1 MIVILMGV
9 SGTGK
14 STVGRAL
21 AAATGWQFADA
32 DDFHSEANKAKMR
45 SGIPLTDADR
55 APWLRDLHAQ
65 VEKWIDSGAT
75 AILACSALKDS
86 YRTTLTAGT
95 PPDSVR
101 FVFLT
106 GPEELIR
113 KRIEARTGHYMP
125 ASLLAS
131 QIATLEPPD
140 NAIEI
145 SVDQTIPAMVTEIR
159 NALAREGYSETA
171 GQPVQGGK

>member
-21 AAATGWQFADA
+21 AAQTGWQFADA

-65 VEKWIDSGAT
+65 IEKWIDSGAT
-75 AILACSALKDS
+75 AILACSALKES
-86 YRTTLTAGT
+86 YRIALVADT
-95 PPDSVR
+95 PPNSVR
-101 FVFLT
+101 FVYLT

-113 KRIEARTGHYMP
+113 KRIETRTGHYMP

-131 QIATLEPPD
+131 QIATLEPPSD
-140 NAIEI
+140 AIEI
-145 SVDQTIPAMVTEIR
+145 SVAQTIPAMVAEIR
-159 NALAREGYSETA
+159 NALAREGYSGTA
-171 GQPVQGGK
+171 GQTARGGK

>member
-1 MIVILMGV
+1 MIVVLMGV

-45 SGIPLTDADR
+45 AGIPLNDADR
-55 APWLRDLHAQ
+55 APWLRDLHDQ
-65 VEKWIDSGAT
+65 VEKWIHDGTT

-86 YRTTLTAGT
+86 YRTALTADT
-95 PPDSVR
+95 PPGSVR
-101 FVFLT
+101 LVFLT

-131 QIATLEPPD
+131 QIATLEPPRD
-140 NAIEI
+140 AIEI
-145 SVDQTIPAMVTEIR
+145 SVAQTVPAMVAEIR
-159 NALAREGYSETA
+159 SALAREGYSGTA
-171 GQPVQGGK
+171 GQPAQGGS